1 MLNRAL
7 ELSAKA
13 KVESDNLN
21 LEKRRQVLVL
31 TEL

>member
-13 KVESDNLN
+13 KVESNNLN
-21 LEKRRQVLVL
+21 LENLNQGLDL
-31 TEL
+31 N